1 MSDTAVLVIDMMN
14 AYRHEDAELLVPNVA
29 QIIDPIGGLIAAAR
43 KRDEIDLIYV
53 NDNYGDFTADRD
65 DIVQS
70 ALGGEHP
77 ELVEPIVP
85 DEGELFLEKVRHSAF
100 YATPL
105 AYLLSQLETKRLIL
119 TGQVT
124 EQCILYTALDAYI
137 RHFTVKVPP
146 DAVAHIVPEL
156 GHAALQMM
164 ERNMRAEIVPA
175 EKCLG

>member
-1 MSDTAVLVIDMMN
+1 MSDTALLVVDMLN
-14 AYRHEDAELLVPNVA
+14 AYRHEDAELLAPNVA
-29 QIIDPIGGLIAAAR
+29 EIIDPMVGLISVAR
-43 KRDEIDLIYV
+43 ERDDVNLIYV
-53 NDNYGDFTADRD
+53 NDNYGDFTADQD
-65 DIVQS
+65 DIVRS
-70 ALGGEHP
+70 ALDGEHP

-85 DEGELFLEKVRHSAF
+85 DEGESFLEKVRHSAF
-100 YATPL
+100 YSTPL
-105 AYLLSQLETKRLIL
+105 AYLLGQLETKRLIL

-137 RHFTVKVPP
+137 RHFTVMVPP
-146 DAVAHIVPEL
+146 DAVAHIVPDL